1 MLLQINNLCVD
12 FKTPTGLLR
21 AVDGVCLELESGK
34 TLCVV
39 GESGS
44 GKSVTAMSILRLL
57 DENGRIAD
65 GEIRFEDMGK
75 QIDLTAC
82 KEEELRKI
90 RGNKISVVF
99 QEPMTALNPVL
110 TVARQ
115 LSEPFIIH
123 QGLTKKQAIKAGG
136 EMLKKV
142 QIPSVEQVLKSYAH
156 QLSGGMRQRVMIA
169 IALACQPKIL
179 IADEPTTALD
189 VTIQA
194 QILQLMK
201 KLQKTQNAAIL
212 FITHDLGVVS
222 EMADEVAVMYL
233 GRIVERAKR
242 EDIFFSEKYSHPYTE
257 GLLGSMPSQKTR
269 GRELKTIRGSVPAPT
284 RLPSGCK
291 FSTRCEYCTQK
302 CTEKEPPL
310 YDMPTGQ
317 KIRCYY
323 PEKEERQ
330 SARHAELVVHR
341 PS

>member
-123 QGLTKKQAIKAGG
+123 QGLTKKQAIKAGE

-212 FITHDLGVVS
+212 FITHDLG
-222 EMADEVAVMYL
+222 
-233 GRIVERAKR
+233 
-242 EDIFFSEKYSHPYTE
+242 
-257 GLLGSMPSQKTR
+257 PS
-269 GRELKTIRGSVPAPT
+269 P
-284 RLPSGCK
+284 
-291 FSTRCEYCTQK
+291 
-302 CTEKEPPL
+302 
-310 YDMPTGQ
+310 
-317 KIRCYY
+317 
-323 PEKEERQ
+323 
-330 SARHAELVVHR
+330 
-341 PS
+341 

>member
-1 MLLQINNLCVD
+1 MHNLCVD
-12 FKTPTGLLR
+12 FKTSAGTVR
-21 AVDGVCLELESGK
+21 AVDGVCLDLESGK

-44 GKSVTAMSILRLL
+44 GKSVTAMSILGLL
-57 DENGRIAD
+57 EENGFVES
-65 GEIRFEDMGK
+65 GEILFEENGK
-75 QIDLTAC
+75 KIDLTAC
-82 KEEELRKI
+82 KGEEMRKI

-110 TVARQ
+110 TIAKQ

-123 QGLTKKQAIKAGG
+123 QGMRKKQAIKAG
-136 EMLKKV
+136 EEILKKV
-142 QIPSVEQVLKSYAH
+142 QIPNVEQVLKSYPH

-201 KLQKTQNAAIL
+201 ELQKTQNASIL

-233 GRIVERAKR
+233 GRIVEKAKR
-242 EDIFFSEKYSHPYTE
+242 DEIFFNEKYSHPYTE
-257 GLLGSMPSQKTR
+257 GLLASMPSQKTR
-269 GRELKTIRGSVPAPT
+269 GKELKTIRGNVPAPN

-291 FSTRCEYCTQK
+291 FSSRCEYCTEK

-330 SARHAELVVHR
+330 SAKHQSLIIR
-341 PS
+341 PRA

>member
-1 MLLQINNLCVD
+1 MLLQMHNLCVD
-12 FKTPTGLLR
+12 FKTSTGTVR
-21 AVDGVCLELESGK
+21 AVDGVCLDLESGK

-44 GKSVTAMSILRLL
+44 GKSVTAMSILGLL
-57 DENGRIAD
+57 EENGFVES
-65 GEIRFEDMGK
+65 GEILFEENGK
-75 QIDLTAC
+75 KIDLTAC
-82 KEEELRKI
+82 KGEEMRKI

-110 TVARQ
+110 TIAKQ

-123 QGLTKKQAIKAGG
+123 QGMRKKQAIKAG
-136 EMLKKV
+136 EEILKKV
-142 QIPSVEQVLKSYAH
+142 QIPNVEQVLKSYPH

-201 KLQKTQNAAIL
+201 ELQKTQNASIL

-233 GRIVERAKR
+233 GRIVEKAKR
-242 EDIFFSEKYSHPYTE
+242 DEIFFNEKYSHPYTE
-257 GLLGSMPSQKTR
+257 GLLASMPSQKTR
-269 GRELKTIRGSVPAPT
+269 GKELKTIRGNVPAPN

-291 FSTRCEYCTQK
+291 FSSRCEYCTEK

-330 SARHAELVVHR
+330 SAKHQSLIIR
-341 PS
+341 PRA

>member
-1 MLLQINNLCVD
+1 MLLQMHNLCVD
-12 FKTPTGLLR
+12 FKTSAGTVR
-21 AVDGVCLELESGK
+21 AVDGVCLDLESGK

-44 GKSVTAMSILRLL
+44 GKSVTAMSILGLL
-57 DENGRIAD
+57 EENGFVES
-65 GEIRFEDMGK
+65 GEILFEENGK
-75 QIDLTAC
+75 KIDLTAC
-82 KEEELRKI
+82 KGEEMRKI

-110 TVARQ
+110 TIAKQ

-123 QGLTKKQAIKAGG
+123 QGMRKKQAIKAG
-136 EMLKKV
+136 EEILKKV
-142 QIPSVEQVLKSYAH
+142 QIPNVEQVLKSYPH

-201 KLQKTQNAAIL
+201 ELQKTQNASIL

-233 GRIVERAKR
+233 GRIVEKAKR
-242 EDIFFSEKYSHPYTE
+242 DEIFFNEKYSHPYTE
-257 GLLGSMPSQKTR
+257 GLLASMPSQKTR
-269 GRELKTIRGSVPAPT
+269 GKELKTIRGNVPAPN

-291 FSTRCEYCTQK
+291 FSSRCEYCTEK

-330 SARHAELVVHR
+330 SAKHQSLIIR
-341 PS
+341 PRA

>member
-1 MLLQINNLCVD
+1 MLLQMHNLCVD
-12 FKTPTGLLR
+12 FKTSAGTVR
-21 AVDGVCLELESGK
+21 AVDGVCLDLESGK

-44 GKSVTAMSILRLL
+44 GKSVTAMSILGLL
-57 DENGRIAD
+57 EENGFVD
-65 GEIRFEDMGK
+65 SGEILFEEKGK
-75 QIDLTAC
+75 KIDLTAC
-82 KEEELRKI
+82 KGEEMRKI

-110 TVARQ
+110 TIAKQ

-123 QGLTKKQAIKAGG
+123 QGMRKKQAIKAG
-136 EMLKKV
+136 EEILKKV
-142 QIPSVEQVLKSYAH
+142 QIPNVEQVLKSYPH

-201 KLQKTQNAAIL
+201 ELQKTQNASIL

-233 GRIVERAKR
+233 GRIVEKAKR
-242 EDIFFSEKYSHPYTE
+242 DEIFFNEKYSHPYTE
-257 GLLGSMPSQKTR
+257 GLLASMPSQKTR
-269 GRELKTIRGSVPAPT
+269 GKELKTIRGNVPAPN

-291 FSTRCEYCTQK
+291 FSSRCEYCTEK

-330 SARHAELVVHR
+330 SAKHQSLIIR
-341 PS
+341 PRA

>member
-1 MLLQINNLCVD
+1 M
-12 FKTPTGLLR
+12 R
-21 AVDGVCLELESGK
+21 AVDGVCLDLESGK

-44 GKSVTAMSILRLL
+44 GKSVTAMSILGLL
-57 DENGRIAD
+57 EENGFVD
-65 GEIRFEDMGK
+65 SGEILFEENGK
-75 QIDLTAC
+75 KIDLTAC
-82 KEEELRKI
+82 KGEEMRKI

-110 TVARQ
+110 TIAKQ

-123 QGLTKKQAIKAGG
+123 QGMRKKQAIKAG
-136 EMLKKV
+136 EEILKKV
-142 QIPSVEQVLKSYAH
+142 QIPNVEQVLKSYPH

-201 KLQKTQNAAIL
+201 ELQKTQNASIL

-233 GRIVERAKR
+233 GRIVEKAKR
-242 EDIFFSEKYSHPYTE
+242 DEIFFNEKYSHPYTE
-257 GLLGSMPSQKTR
+257 GLLASMPSQKTR
-269 GRELKTIRGSVPAPT
+269 GKELKTIRGNVPVPN

-291 FSTRCEYCTQK
+291 FSSRCEYCTEK

-330 SARHAELVVHR
+330 SAKHQSLIIR
-341 PS
+341 PRA

>member
-123 QGLTKKQAIKAGG
+123 QGLTKKQAIKAGE

-189 VTIQA
+189 
-194 QILQLMK
+194 
-201 KLQKTQNAAIL
+201 
-212 FITHDLGVVS
+212 
-222 EMADEVAVMYL
+222 
-233 GRIVERAKR
+233 
-242 EDIFFSEKYSHPYTE
+242 
-257 GLLGSMPSQKTR
+257 
-269 GRELKTIRGSVPAPT
+269 
-284 RLPSGCK
+284 C
-291 FSTRCEYCTQK
+291 
-302 CTEKEPPL
+302 
-310 YDMPTGQ
+310 
-317 KIRCYY
+317 
-323 PEKEERQ
+323 
-330 SARHAELVVHR
+330 
-341 PS
+341 